1 MGHLIPGDG
10 LKPDP
15 EKVAAIMKIQN
26 PTDIKSMQ
34 WFIGFVNYLPKF
46 LPNLTKIC
54 EPLQN
59 YHEKMHLGHGNQNKK
74 QHLKKQNNSL
84 QQHLHFSY
92 MVLPKK

>member
-15 EKVAAIMKIQN
+15 EKVAGIMKIQK

-34 WFIGFVNYLPKF
+34 WFIGFVNYFTKF
-46 LPNLTKIC
+46 LPNLSTIC

-59 YHEKMHLGHGNQNKK
+59 YNEKMHLGHGNQEKK